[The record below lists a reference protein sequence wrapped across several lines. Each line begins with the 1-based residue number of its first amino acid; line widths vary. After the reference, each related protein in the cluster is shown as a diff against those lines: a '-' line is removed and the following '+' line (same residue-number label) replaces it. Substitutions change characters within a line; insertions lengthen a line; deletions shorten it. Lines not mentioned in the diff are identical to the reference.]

1 MRVSHDESFLSMKE
15 QLYWVYILHCENNS
29 YYAGYTTD
37 LARRF
42 QEHLAGTAGCKYT
55 RSFKPL
61 VIAQSW
67 QVGGN
72 KSMAM
77 KVERYIKKISRREKL
92 TIIQH
97 PEVLVQVFAAEIPI
111 HHQVLSNNRL

>member
-1 MRVSHDESFLSMKE
+1 MRVSNDEPLLSVKA

-61 VIAQSW
+61 GIAQSW
-67 QVGGN
+67 QVSGN

-77 KVERYIKKISRREKL
+77 KVERYIKKIPRREKL
-92 TIIQH
+92 TIIQY
-97 PEVLVQVFAAEIPI
+97 PEVLVQVFAAELRI
-111 HHQVLSNNRL
+111 HHQVLDNNTP

>member
-1 MRVSHDESFLSMKE
+1 MKK

-42 QEHLAGTAGCKYT
+42 EEHLAGTAGCKYT

-61 VIAQSW
+61 KIARSW
-67 QVGGN
+67 QVYGD
-72 KSMAM
+72 KSLAM
-77 KVERYIKKISRREKL
+77 KVEKYIKTISRSEKL
-92 TIIQH
+92 NLIQY
-97 PEVLVQVFAAEIPI
+97 PELLIQLFGTELKTS
-111 HHQVLSNNRL
+111 Q

>member
-1 MRVSHDESFLSMKE
+1 MKK

-37 LARRF
+37 LSRRF
-42 QEHLAGTAGCKYT
+42 QEHLAGTASCKYT

-61 VIAQSW
+61 GIARSW
-67 QVGGN
+67 QVNGN

-77 KVERYIKKISRREKL
+77 KVEKYIKRIPRSEKL
-92 TIIQH
+92 NLIQY
-97 PEVLVQVFAAEIPI
+97 PELLIQIFGTELKL
-111 HHQVLSNNRL
+111 HQ